1 MRTAPEPTYEYDIDR
16 LVRAY
21 KEAIRKLL
29 DELERFDP
37 SDMRSANTRA
47 ILAQITEI
55 LKELSEETAAWI
67 DEMIPKAAQEGVA
80 AALLELGIA
89 KTIVEAEK
97 IIRLNSVNRHAIAAA
112 IADLQN
118 DLLAVTQNV
127 ERRVRAAVRQIV
139 AEVMRENMAHGAN
152 DRRKISREVLRELR
166 RRLGDSIETGIID
179 AAGRRWRPEVYV
191 DLVIRTKLMDTYN
204 EAKRNEALSRGALY
218 GIISSHGA
226 KDACRF
232 HEGRIIK
239 LTANAPGPYPTIE
252 QLRATNQI
260 WHPNCKH
267 TFTTISDLDALPD
280 DVWNRAEKQRERGE
294 AAIRTGK
301 RNPSDSDI
309 ATA

>member
-1 MRTAPEPTYEYDIDR
+1 FQAEDG
-16 LVRAY
+16 
-21 KEAIRKLL
+21 IRH
-29 DELERFDP
+29 FHV
-37 SDMRSANTRA
+37 T
-47 ILAQITEI
+47 
-55 LKELSEETAAWI
+55 
-67 DEMIPKAAQEGVA
+67 GVQTC
-80 AALLELGIA
+80 ALP
-89 KTIVEAEK
+89 
-97 IIRLNSVNRHAIAAA
+97 
-112 IADLQN
+112 
-118 DLLAVTQNV
+118 
-127 ERRVRAAVRQIV
+127 
-139 AEVMRENMAHGAN
+139 
-152 DRRKISREVLRELR
+152 ISF
-166 RRLGDSIETGIID
+166 
-179 AAGRRWRPEVYV
+179 
-191 DLVIRTKLMDTYN
+191 
-204 EAKRNEALSRGALY
+204 Y

-280 DVWNRAEKQRERGE
+280 DVRTRAEKQHERGE